1 MSLSTDPSPET
12 DPTTVDLVLDGLA
25 AVAGELADTA
35 PSDRA
40 VALRAV
46 ADALDAQADDLAE
59 LAHGETRLPMPRLVG
74 EVARTTGQLRLFAD
88 ELEDGSWLD
97 AVIDTPDPG
106 AVPVPRPDLRRM
118 QVSLGPVVVFAA
130 SNFPFA
136 FSVAGGDTASAL
148 AAGCP
153 VVVKAHPGHPLT
165 SRRTAEVVT
174 QAWEGAGMPNGS
186 FALVEG
192 VDTGIQVLRH
202 PVVAAGAFTGS
213 ERGGTALARVAA
225 EREVPVP
232 FYAEMGSLNPV
243 FVTPGAVATRGDAIA
258 DGYVAS
264 FTLGVGQFCTK
275 PGLLFLP
282 RGHGLDARLAAAVE
296 GVASGPMLVPRIA
309 EASAA
314 GQAAVS
320 AVPGVRTI
328 AAVASAGPGPLGN
341 ALLVATDARGLLE
354 HRDVLLAEC
363 FGPTSVIVEYERPDE
378 ALEAARALAG
388 TLTATVHAEDN
399 EWPEV
404 EPLVRALRDRAGRL
418 VWNGWPTGVAV
429 SRAMH
434 HGGPFPATTQAAH
447 TSVGAT
453 AIRRFL
459 RPVVYQ
465 DYPAALLPAALRD
478 ENPLDLLR
486 RVDGEFTHEA
496 LPAHR

>member
-12 DPTTVDLVLDGLA
+12 DPGTVDLVLDGLA
-25 AVAGELADTA
+25 AVAGDLADTA
-35 PSDRA
+35 PADRA

-46 ADALDAQADDLAE
+46 AAALDAQADELAE
-59 LAHGETRLPMPRLVG
+59 LAHGETGLPMPRLVG

-97 AVIDTPDPG
+97 AVIDTPDPD
-106 AVPVPRPDLRRM
+106 AAPVPRPDLRRM

-174 QAWEGAGMPNGS
+174 RAWEGAGMPNGS

-213 ERGGTALARVAA
+213 EGGGTALARVAA

-243 FVTPGAVATRGDAIA
+243 FVTPGAVAARGGAIA

-296 GVASGPMLVPRIA
+296 GVAPGRSWCPGSPRPVRPVRPPSPPYPA
-309 EASAA
+309 CARSRRPAPPAPARWAAPSWWPPTRAGCSSTATSCWPSASARPRSSWST
-314 GQAAVS
+314 S
-320 AVPGVRTI
+320 ARTRR
-328 AAVASAGPGPLGN
+328 SRRP
-341 ALLVATDARGLLE
+341 ARW
-354 HRDVLLAEC
+354 
-363 FGPTSVIVEYERPDE
+363 E
-378 ALEAARALAG
+378 A
-388 TLTATVHAEDN
+388 H
-399 EWPEV
+399 
-404 EPLVRALRDRAGRL
+404 
-418 VWNGWPTGVAV
+418 
-429 SRAMH
+429 
-434 HGGPFPATTQAAH
+434 
-447 TSVGAT
+447 
-453 AIRRFL
+453 
-459 RPVVYQ
+459 
-465 DYPAALLPAALRD
+465 
-478 ENPLDLLR
+478 
-486 RVDGEFTHEA
+486 
-496 LPAHR
+496 

>member
-12 DPTTVDLVLDGLA
+12 DTGSVDRVLDGLA
-25 AVAGELADTA
+25 AAAGELADTA
-35 PSDRA
+35 PTDRA
-40 VALRAV
+40 AALRAV

-59 LAHGETRLPMPRLVG
+59 LAHGETGLPMPRLVG

-88 ELEDGSWLD
+88 ELDDGSWLD
-97 AVIDTPDPG
+97 AVIDTPDPD

-118 QVSLGPVVVFAA
+118 QVPLGPVVVFAA

-136 FSVAGGDTASAL
+136 FSVAGGDTSSAL

-153 VVVKAHPGHPLT
+153 VVVKAHPGHPRT
-165 SRRTAEVVT
+165 SRRTAEVVIH
-174 QAWEGAGMPNGS
+174 AWEGAGMPKGS

-192 VDTGIQVLRH
+192 VDTGVRVLRH

-243 FVTPGAVATRGDAIA
+243 FVTTGAVAARGDAIA

-282 RGHGLDARLAAAVE
+282 NGHGLEARLAAAVE
-296 GVASGPMLVPRIA
+296 DVAPGRMLVPRIA

-314 GQAAVS
+314 GQAALS
-320 AVPGVRTI
+320 EVPGVRTI
-328 AAVASAGPGPLGN
+328 AAAAATGPGPLGS
-341 ALLVATDARGLLE
+341 ALLVATGARGLLE

-363 FGPTSVIVEYERPDE
+363 FGPTSIVVEYDRPDE
-378 ALEAARALAG
+378 ALEAARALRG
-388 TLTATVHAEDN
+388 TLTATVHAETH
-399 EWPEV
+399 EWSQV
-404 EPLVRALRDRAGRL
+404 EPLVRTLRDRAGRL

-434 HGGPFPATTQAAH
+434 HGGPFPATTQAGH

-465 DYPAALLPAALRD
+465 DYPAGLLPAALRND
-478 ENPLDLLR
+478 NPRRLLR
-486 RVDGEFTHEA
+486 RVDGRFTREA
-496 LPAHR
+496 LEGG